1 MHITVYSASSG
12 QVPARYTDAAR
23 QLGTLM
29 AQQGHALVN
38 GAGRTGLM
46 GAVADACL
54 AAGGEAIGV
63 IPQFMVDQ
71 DWHHRSMTRLV
82 VTPDM
87 HRRKELM
94 AEMSDACIALPGG
107 VGTLEELLEII
118 TWKQLGLYLKPIVVL
133 NTGGYYDALLAQLGR
148 AADEHFM
155 RRQHLSIWQVADT
168 PDEALRLAAT
178 TPLWDATVRKFA
190 AVEPGS

>member
-12 QVPARYTDAAR
+12 QVPARYTDTAR

-155 RRQHLSIWQVADT
+155 RRQHLGIWQVADT